1 MVKYQVVLK
10 ESMTNYFSMV
20 GGVNEGGRGVNERGR
35 GVNEG
40 GRGVNEGGRG
50 VNEGGRGVNERVG
63 FCKKECCHYSLVSL
77 VAYFS

>member
-1 MVKYQVVLK
+1 MVKYKVVLK
-10 ESMTNYFSMV
+10 ESMTNYFSIV

>member
-1 MVKYQVVLK
+1 MLSLRAFGLPAGVL
-10 ESMTNYFSMV
+10 SWDCLRA
-20 GGVNEGGRGVNERGR
+20 GRGCLRACL
-35 GVNEG
+35 
-40 GRGVNEGGRG
+40 GVNEGGRG